1 MTVLGRS
8 ELYKICKNMGRSPIL
23 SKTVRLCGVTGHDL
37 EVLGKT
43 QIEEAHLGPIN
54 VVVVSG
60 IRHPMILGR
69 DLFTKYE
76 ALIDYSTGT
85 LSMVVHDFSLLPT
98 HANPSLESL
107 VERPPRV
114 MDFKTGQCVEKYKD
128 LFAAK
133 EENLGCH
140 PDIMIRIETEGR
152 PIKRHPYRI
161 PLAKRTALDD
171 KLDELL
177 KQGVIE
183 PSPSPWASPF
193 VLVAKNNSSECPR
206 FTVDYTALNKI
217 TKKDAYPIPLIRDI
231 FDQLQGAV
239 VFSTLDLKSGF
250 HQLPVHP

>member
-85 LSMVVHDFSLLPT
+85 LSMVMHDFPLLPT

-107 VERPPRV
+107 
-114 MDFKTGQCVEKYKD
+114 
-128 LFAAK
+128 
-133 EENLGCH
+133 
-140 PDIMIRIETEGR
+140 GR
-152 PIKRHPYRI
+152 GFQDRTMCGEIKRFICCNRR
-161 PLAKRTALDD
+161 KF
-171 KLDELL
+171 
-177 KQGVIE
+177 GM
-183 PSPSPWASPF
+183 
-193 VLVAKNNSSECPR
+193 SS
-206 FTVDYTALNKI
+206 
-217 TKKDAYPIPLIRDI
+217 
-231 FDQLQGAV
+231 
-239 VFSTLDLKSGF
+239 
-250 HQLPVHP
+250 